1 MIDGEGREIAP
12 DYPAWIDAQLA
23 AYGGSVRAVIDAY
36 RNSGWW
42 LVEIQPRLH
51 YFVHDRGVALDNV
64 VQVAALEQQEV
75 VEREVFPRDTRWSL
89 PDAGELRRAPENG
102 AEVRLE
108 PRTLGEPRYALQE
121 ATDMQPFVAL
131 AETTWGVR
139 RQADGNRRLV
149 ERDLTTGAA

>member
-1 MIDGEGREIAP
+1 MPASCGGRRKT
-12 DYPAWIDAQLA
+12 
-23 AYGGSVRAVIDAY
+23 G
-36 RNSGWW
+36 
-42 LVEIQPRLH
+42 
-51 YFVHDRGVALDNV
+51 
-64 VQVAALEQQEV
+64 
-75 VEREVFPRDTRWSL
+75 
-89 PDAGELRRAPENG
+89 RRS
-102 AEVRLE
+102 RLE